1 MREYLRA
8 SNKDLPAS
16 ISSFILIPN
25 ALPWKQWHY
34 IWMAPCYQKKSNS
47 YSFCSFDLELT
58 GRSYPS
64 SEISKSTK
72 TIERRSKKFCYHHH
86 IEEPTKVVA
95 LDPLP
100 NNSSS
105 GPSVGLGAGGTRAT
119 SGERWRATSVD
130 TGLPLTVRLGLN
142 WKKNTHQWK
151 MALQHERVAYTRST
165 ITTFWNPRSSCE

>member
-1 MREYLRA
+1 MT
-8 SNKDLPAS
+8 
-16 ISSFILIPN
+16 
-25 ALPWKQWHY
+25 
-34 IWMAPCYQKKSNS
+34 PCYPIKSNF
-47 YSFCSFDLELT
+47 YLFCSFDLELT

-105 GPSVGLGAGGTRAT
+105 GPSVGLGAGGARAT

-130 TGLPLTVRLGLN
+130 TGLLHTVRLGLN
-142 WKKNTHQWK
+142 KKNISEKWYY
-151 MALQHERVAYTRST
+151 RVAYNRSI
-165 ITTFWNPRSSCE
+165 ITTV

>member
-1 MREYLRA
+1 M
-8 SNKDLPAS
+8 
-16 ISSFILIPN
+16 
-25 ALPWKQWHY
+25 
-34 IWMAPCYQKKSNS
+34 KKCFFFLDENIF
-47 YSFCSFDLELT
+47 FCSFEIELT

-105 GPSVGLGAGGTRAT
+105 GPSLGLGAGGVRAT

-130 TGLPLTVRLGLN
+130 TGLPHTVRLGLN
-142 WKKNTHQWK
+142 LKKD
-151 MALQHERVAYTRST
+151 ALVKNGTYYSMKG
-165 ITTFWNPRSSCE
+165 

>member
-1 MREYLRA
+1 MT
-8 SNKDLPAS
+8 
-16 ISSFILIPN
+16 
-25 ALPWKQWHY
+25 
-34 IWMAPCYQKKSNS
+34 PCYPIKSNF
-47 YSFCSFDLELT
+47 YLFCSFDLELT

-130 TGLPLTVRLGLN
+130 TGLPHTVRLGLN
-142 WKKNTHQWK
+142 LKN
-151 MALQHERVAYTRST
+151 RSNEK
-165 ITTFWNPRSSCE
+165 WYYSMKG

>member
-1 MREYLRA
+1 MPSLE
-8 SNKDLPAS
+8 SNDIIYEWPLVTK
-16 ISSFILIPN
+16 
-25 ALPWKQWHY
+25 
-34 IWMAPCYQKKSNS
+34 KKSNS

-105 GPSVGLGAGGTRAT
+105 GPSVGLGAGGARAT

-130 TGLPLTVRLGLN
+130 TGLLHTVRLGLN
-142 WKKNTHQWK
+142 KKTSVKNG
-151 MALQHERVAYTRST
+151 
-165 ITTFWNPRSSCE
+165 TTG